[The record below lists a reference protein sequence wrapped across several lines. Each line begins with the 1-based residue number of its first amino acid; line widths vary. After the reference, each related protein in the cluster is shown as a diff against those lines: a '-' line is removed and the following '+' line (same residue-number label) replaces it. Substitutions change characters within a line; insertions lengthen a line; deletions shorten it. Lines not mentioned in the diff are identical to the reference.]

1 MKVYK
6 IMTKREYKDKKT
18 WCEIGTA
25 FENDK
30 QQISGFLNNNPD
42 VQVYLFEQKP
52 KEQNQPPNARE
63 QFNTGDSQTVPF

>member
-52 KEQNQPPNARE
+52 KEQNQPPKARE
-63 QFNTGDSQTVPF
+63 QFSNSENIPF